1 MSRSFTLEEVATHN
15 TDKDCWVIIENKVY
29 DVTKFLG
36 DHPGGKKIL
45 LKVGGQDATKEF
57 HKFHSEVVLQH
68 TAAPFYIGDLAN
80 PEAVEKKK
88 KKSKSPFAFGDQVP
102 YCEPDWYQEWYSPY
116 YNDTHRRLR
125 DAMHKFVDKEIMPYV
140 DEWDDARQLPK
151 GIHEKCFKAGWLPLA
166 ASNTWPTEFA
176 GTNVIGGLKPEEIDP
191 FHNLIMV
198 DELCRCGSG
207 GVVWGL
213 IGGLGIGL
221 PPLLYFGSQE
231 LKERVVPDCLMG
243 KKVICLCI
251 TEPSGGSDVANLT
264 TTARKT
270 EDGKHYIVNGEK
282 KWITNGT
289 FADYFTVAVRTG
301 EKGMMGISMLL
312 LERGMPGLKTRAMKC
327 SGMWGSGTAYV
338 TFEDVMVPV
347 ENVIGDENQ
356 GFMSIMYN
364 FNHER
369 FGFIAQATR
378 FSRVCYE
385 EAFKYSMKRKT
396 FDQRLI
402 DHQAIRTKLAHMARQ
417 IEALQ
422 SASEHLA
429 YQVSKMSHMEAL
441 NKLAGPLALQKAQ
454 SSQVFEFCAR
464 EAAQIFGGLS
474 YTCGGQ
480 GAKVERLYREVRAYA
495 IPGGSEEI
503 MLDLGMRMAVKKS
516 KL

>member
-1 MSRSFTLEEVATHN
+1 MPSFTVEEIAKHN
-15 TDKDCWVIIENKVY
+15 SDNDCWIIVENKVY

-36 DHPGGKKIL
+36 EHPGGKKIL
-45 LKVGGQDATKEF
+45 AKMGGMDATKEF
-57 HKFHSEVVLQH
+57 HKYHSEVVLKH
-68 TAAPFYIGDLAN
+68 NAAPFYIGDVAE
-80 PEAVEKKK
+80 PADAVATKRKP
-88 KKSKSPFAFGDQVP
+88 KSEFAFGDQIP
-102 YCEPDWYQEWYSPY
+102 YCDPSWYQEWHSPY
-116 YNDTHRRLR
+116 YNDSHRRFR
-125 DAMHKFVDKEIMPYV
+125 EAMRAFVEKEIMPYV
-140 DEWDDARQLPK
+140 DEWDDARAIPK
-151 GIHEKCFKAGWLPLA
+151 DLAHKCFKAGWLPLA
-166 ASNTWPTEFA
+166 AATSWPTEWV
-176 GTNVIGGLKPEEIDP
+176 GDHITGGIKPEELDT

-198 DELCRCGSG
+198 DELSRCGSG
-207 GVVWGL
+207 GVVWG
-213 IGGLGIGL
+213 ICGGLAIGL
-221 PPLLYFGSQE
+221 PPLLHFASQQ
-231 LKERVVPDCLMG
+231 LKERVVPDVLMG
-243 KKVICLCI
+243 KKVICLCV

-270 EDGKHYIVNGEK
+270 ADGKHYIVNGEK

-301 EKGMMGISMLL
+301 DEGMMGISMLL

-338 TFEDVMVPV
+338 TFEDVLVPV
-347 ENVIGDENQ
+347 ENIIGDENQ

-369 FGFIAQATR
+369 SGFVAQATR
-378 FSRVCYE
+378 FARVCYE
-385 EAFKYSMKRKT
+385 DSFRYAMKRKT
-396 FDQRLI
+396 FGKRLV
-402 DHQAIRTKLAHMARQ
+402 DHQAIRQKLANMARQ

-422 SASEHLA
+422 AQMEYMGFQA
-429 YQVSKMSHMEAL
+429 NKMSHFEAL
-441 NKLAGPLALQKAQ
+441 TKLAGPLALLKAQ
-454 SSQVFEFCAR
+454 SSQVFEYCAR

-480 GAKVERLYREVRAYA
+480 GARVERLYREVRAYA